1 MFSFCFRVAAIILGL
16 AAVAARGDVTAQAV
30 LKGAPGSQD
39 ETFVASASG
48 CGEGSTRRTENW
60 KVGPKGELADVV
72 IWVEN
77 PKFAG
82 TPPPPQITIRQL
94 GCRYEPHVAAL
105 QAGVDFTIINGDPTL
120 HNIRAQIS
128 TGPGQP
134 PGDTVF
140 NFGQVYR
147 GQTDTR
153 QFTDPGIYTLRCDVH
168 SWMQAWIMV
177 LKDGCFG
184 VTGADGGCTL
194 NNGAALLDGTYTV
207 KAWHPRFPAP
217 LSQQVQ
223 VKGGVAAVR
232 FVFDGAQSF

>member
-1 MFSFCFRVAAIILGL
+1 VFSVRFRVALIIFGL
-16 AAVAARGDVTAQAV
+16 TALAARGDVTVQAV

-48 CGEGSTRRTENW
+48 CGEGSVRQTENW

-72 IWVEN
+72 VWVES
-77 PKFAG
+77 PKYAG
-82 TPPPPQITIRQL
+82 APVAPQVTLRQL
-94 GCRYEPHVAAL
+94 GCRYVPHVIAV

-128 TGPGQP
+128 LGPGLP

-147 GQTDTR
+147 GQTDAR
-153 QFTDPGIYTLRCDVH
+153 QFADPGIYTLRCDVH
-168 SWMQAWIMV
+168 SWMQAWVMV

-184 VTGADGGCTL
+184 VTGADGTGTL
-194 NNGAALLDGTYTV
+194 NGGATLLDGTYTV

-217 LSQQVQ
+217 LTQQVQ